1 VLRPSRRIDAAHGI
15 GQYKTAS
22 PKVGVD
28 AGRSGAHEAIGER
41 DTQEP
46 RAEMF
51 DDRDAGESG
60 HEHTRLER
68 LDHRQGCWL
77 LGQLPVRKEFVVVK
91 RAPLLDQARCG
102 PVLGR
107 SL

>member
-1 VLRPSRRIDAAHGI
+1 
-15 GQYKTAS
+15 
-22 PKVGVD
+22 
-28 AGRSGAHEAIGER
+28 
-41 DTQEP
+41 
-46 RAEMF
+46 MF

-102 PVLGR
+102 PGKVVGIAGMRASGILVAGC
-107 SL
+107 